1 MGADKH
7 PRRDQLIE
15 QVKAIMPG
23 ANSDNKKA
31 IVEWSVDK
39 VCDNV
44 SIYTN
49 LAMADLPES
58 LDSSIVGMCVQD
70 IGSHGWLD
78 DDPSRVQSVTEG
90 DVSVT
95 FKSLAELYAEIQ
107 SSSPITDNYLVLLN
121 TFRVLQS

>member
-1 MGADKH
+1 MADKH
-7 PRRDQLIE
+7 PRRDLLIE
-15 QVKAIMPG
+15 QVKAIMPE

-31 IVEWSVDK
+31 IVEWCVDK
-39 VCDNV
+39 VCDSV

-49 LAMADLPES
+49 LAMADLPEA
-58 LDSSIVGMCVQD
+58 LDNTIVGMCVQD

-78 DDPSRVQSVTEG
+78 DDPSGVQSVSEW

-95 FKSLAELYAEIQ
+95 FKSQAELYAEIQ
-107 SSSPITDNYLVLLN
+107 SSSPITANYLTLLN